1 MDKSV
6 AQSFKVSYSNAK
18 VATQM
23 AKYDMFGFPQVKTCK
38 NYDLM
43 GPGAHD
49 SNKWQSIQNQVA

>member
-23 AKYDMFGFPQVKTCK
+23 AKYDMFGE
-38 NYDLM
+38 NL
-43 GPGAHD
+43 
-49 SNKWQSIQNQVA
+49 